1 MPEDLAII
9 FAYHFPP
16 ENTIGAVRPF
26 RFYKYLSRM
35 GYRCHVISAADVSQ
49 LPDVDAE
56 YVPDPFL
63 TRPRQGIG
71 WQAERVIRRFFLPG
85 ATGSQWAFQAYRAA
99 LRFLEQNSCYRV
111 TVFSTF
117 PPMGT
122 HFAGYWLSRRK
133 NLPWVADF
141 RDPVADNPVYED
153 INQFTKN
160 LYRKMEQ
167 LFVRSADFTIANTD
181 AAQKKLQQA
190 YPAYSDRINLIWNGF
205 DPEERL
211 TALPVA
217 SSGRRIVAHVGELYG
232 GRSASPILHSVRRL
246 VDCGRV
252 DPSNFQLLFA
262 GPMVEGSLPDEAFVA
277 AAVSEGWLKLDRER
291 VPQKVAHKI
300 VQTADALVLIQHL
313 TVLQVPGKL
322 YEYIQTGRPIL
333 AFVPHDSPVER
344 ILKRSGVPYHCV
356 YGSGTEDEIDNSVF
370 RFLKML
376 GEHGTPTEWFETEF
390 NAQSHAEKV
399 GQLIRLANN
408 RRDIAGSHLS
418 AEKL

>member
-1 MPEDLAII
+1 MSEDLAII

-49 LPDVDAE
+49 LRDVDAE
-56 YVPDPFL
+56 YVPDPFF
-63 TRPRQGIG
+63 TRPRQGLG

-85 ATGSQWAFQAYRAA
+85 VVGSQWAFQAYRAA
-99 LRFLEQNSCYRV
+99 LRFIEQNNRYRV

-133 NLPWVADF
+133 TLPWVADF

-153 INQFTKN
+153 TNQFTKN

-167 LFVRSADFTIANTD
+167 IFVRSADFTIANTD
-181 AAQKKLQQA
+181 AAQKKLQLA
-190 YPAYSDRINLIWNGF
+190 YPAYADRIHLIWNGF
-205 DPEERL
+205 DPEDRL
-211 TALPVA
+211 TPLPVA
-217 SSGRRIVAHVGELYG
+217 SSGPRIVAHVGELYG

-246 VDCGRV
+246 IDCGRV
-252 DPSNFQLLFA
+252 DPRDFQLLFA

-277 AAVSEGWLKLDRER
+277 AAVREGWLKLDRER

-300 VQTADALVLIQHL
+300 IQMADALVLIQHL

-333 AFVPHDSPVER
+333 AFVPPDSPVER
-344 ILKRSGVPYHCV
+344 ILKKSGVPYQCV
-356 YGSGTEDEIDNSVF
+356 YGSGTDVEIDDSVF

-376 GEHGTPTEWFETEF
+376 GQHGKPTEWFETEF
-390 NAQSHAEKV
+390 NAQSHAKKV
-399 GQLIRLANN
+399 GQLIRLANTE
-408 RRDIAGSHLS
+408 RHLADSQLS

>member
-49 LPDVDAE
+49 LHDVDAE
-56 YVPDPFL
+56 YVPDPFF
-63 TRPRQGIG
+63 TRPRKGFG

-85 ATGSQWAFQAYRAA
+85 VVGSQWAFQAYRAA
-99 LRFLEQNSCYRV
+99 LRFLEQNDGFRV

-122 HFAGYWLSRRK
+122 HFAGYWLSRRR
-133 NLPWVADF
+133 NLPWIADF

-153 INQFTKN
+153 TNQFTKN

-167 LFVRSADFTIANTD
+167 IFVRSADFAIANTD
-181 AAQKKLQQA
+181 AAQRKLQLA
-190 YPAYSDRINLIWNGF
+190 YPACSDRIHLIWNGF
-205 DPEERL
+205 DPEDRL
-211 TALPVA
+211 TPLPVTP
-217 SSGRRIVAHVGELYG
+217 SGRRIVAHVGELYG
-232 GRSASPILHSVRRL
+232 GRSASPILNSVRRL
-246 VDCGRV
+246 IDSGRV
-252 DPSNFQLLFA
+252 DADHFQLRFS
-262 GPMVEGSLPDEAFVA
+262 GPMVEGSLPDKIFVD
-277 AAVSEGWLKLDRER
+277 AAVREGWLKLDSER
-291 VPQKVAHKI
+291 VPLKVAHKI

-344 ILKRSGVPYHCV
+344 ILKRSGVPYQCV
-356 YGSGTEDEIDNSVF
+356 YGSGTQSEIDNSVLQ
-370 RFLKML
+370 FLKML
-376 GEHGTPTEWFETEF
+376 GEQGTPSEWFEAEF

-399 GQLIRLANN
+399 GQLIRLANTQ
-408 RRDIAGSHLS
+408 RDLARPQLS